1 MKEISESLKNIWAI
15 PREMCSITEGCDV
28 MNDMMLEC
36 EQLMLDLRLLN
47 VGLELLDAHSYAG
60 IIGYTQC

>member
-1 MKEISESLKNIWAI
+1 MLDKQSEHGIRIEHNQEKCVRYHNHKMML
-15 PREMCSITEGCDV
+15 DV

-47 VGLELLDAHSYAG
+47 VG
-60 IIGYTQC
+60 